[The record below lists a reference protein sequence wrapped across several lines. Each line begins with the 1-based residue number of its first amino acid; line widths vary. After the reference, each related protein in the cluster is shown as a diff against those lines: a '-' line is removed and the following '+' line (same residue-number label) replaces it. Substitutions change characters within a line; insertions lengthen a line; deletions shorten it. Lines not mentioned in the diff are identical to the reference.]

1 MMHFVR
7 FLHLPIWGYTAVL
20 PIFGAISVTEA
31 QTRTQLLSLL
41 AVATAFHNYAYVLN
55 DLIDLPIDR
64 TQSLRKHYPLV
75 CGAISEK
82 TAIIFVLLNLVTA
95 YFIASFITRDLV
107 AFACLTMAFVLMSI
121 YNFWGKRFSV
131 PPFTDFIQGMG
142 WGMLILFGATAVSSV
157 VMPMTISI
165 VLFIVVYILLVN
177 GVNGALRD
185 LENDQRHKAK
195 TTPIWFGVRT
205 LANQK
210 RYLPKMF
217 QMYAMCLQ
225 ILLILVGLFLITHNP
240 DYQLRNAYLLETKI
254 LFVVM
259 VIAALAVSA
268 FVLRSP
274 QDANKVFPWLMTSNI
289 CMLLM
294 LFILLLP
301 TTNVF
306 TFGVVLFV
314 FIAPLLLADWVA
326 TFWQDQILLSKQ
338 RDV

>member
-20 PIFGAISVTEA
+20 PIFGAISVTE
-31 QTRTQLLSLL
+31 TPTWTQLFSLL

-82 TAIIFVLLNLVTA
+82 IATVFVLLNLVAA
-95 YFIASFITRDLV
+95 YLFTLFITNDLV
-107 AFACLTMAFVLMSI
+107 AFACLTMAFLLMTI
-121 YNFWGKRFSV
+121 YNFWGKQFAV
-131 PPFTDFIQGMG
+131 PPSTDFIQGIG
-142 WGMLILFGATAVSSV
+142 WGMLILFGATAVSSTV
-157 VMPMTISI
+157 VLLTINII
-165 VLFIVVYILLVN
+165 VFIIIYILLVN

-185 LENDQRHKAK
+185 LENDQKHKAK
-195 TTPIWFGVRT
+195 TTPIWFGVNT

-210 RYLPKMF
+210 RHLPKMF

-225 ILLILVGLFLITHNP
+225 ILLALVGLYLITQNQ
-240 DYQLRNAYLLETKI
+240 DYHLRNAYLLETKI
-254 LFVVM
+254 LFVVI
-259 VIAALAVSA
+259 VVAALAILA
-268 FVLRSP
+268 FILRSP
-274 QDANKVFPWLMTSNI
+274 HDVGKIFPWLMTSNI

-301 TTNVF
+301 ITNAF

-338 RDV
+338 RDT